1 MELSAQDIC
10 ELVKTAAERMIFVD
24 LPSSKTGVKIR
35 ADKVSTHSRPK
46 AAGHANIAHQLGQ
59 CVSTHSR
66 PKAAGFCTFFV
77 I

>member
-35 ADKVSTHSRPK
+35 ADKENWPSRQIQGK
-46 AAGHANIAHQLGQ
+46 GGRGGI
-59 CVSTHSR
+59 
-66 PKAAGFCTFFV
+66 
-77 I
+77 